1 MLMFARPHVSQRCC
15 NRVTSEHK
23 NSVPIC
29 PGEKISAALQNS
41 HSYDGSGLTCARR
54 LDELK
59 TDGSDPSNAERRAA
73 RPAYQRALK
82 GHG

>member
-23 NSVPIC
+23 ISVPIC

-41 HSYDGSGLTCARR
+41 HSYDGSGLTCTR
-54 LDELK
+54 
-59 TDGSDPSNAERRAA
+59 GSTN
-73 RPAYQRALK
+73 
-82 GHG
+82 

>member
-1 MLMFARPHVSQRCC
+1 MPMFARPHVSQRCC
-15 NRVTSEHK
+15 NRATSEHK
-23 NSVPIC
+23 ISVPIC

-41 HSYDGSGLTCARR
+41 HSYDGSGLICAR

-59 TDGSDPSNAERRAA
+59 TDGSDPPNAERLAA

-82 GHG
+82 AHS